1 LHEPPIH
8 ARTFLVVG
16 AEATQASQL
25 REIMSNSQNQRCAVV
40 TGAGSGVG
48 RATALR
54 LLQDGW
60 HVALV
65 GRREDALRETAQL
78 AGSAGERALVC
89 PCDVG
94 KPADVDAMAQRVLS
108 RFPAVSVLVNAAGT
122 NLPARSLDVLS
133 VESFQQLIDINL
145 TGSFLCARA
154 FLPGM
159 RNRGEGTIVNVV
171 SDAGLQASA
180 KAGAGY
186 AASKFGQRGLTQSI
200 NAEERG
206 RGIRACAILPGD
218 IDTPLLEK
226 RPEPP
231 PAEARRRMLRAED
244 VAECAM
250 LAINLPPHAVVEELL
265 IRPR

>member
-1 LHEPPIH
+1 MGNP
-8 ARTFLVVG
+8 
-16 AEATQASQL
+16 S
-25 REIMSNSQNQRCAVV
+25 EIRAAVV

-48 RATALR
+48 RAIALR
-54 LLQDGW
+54 LLKDGW
-60 HVALV
+60 QVALV

-78 AGSAGERALVC
+78 AGAAGGRALAC

-94 KPADVDAMAQRVLS
+94 KPGDVDAMARLVLS
-108 RFPAVSVLVNAAGT
+108 RFSTVSVLVNAAGT
-122 NLPARSLDVLS
+122 NLPDRALDVLS
-133 VESFQQLIDINL
+133 VDAFQQLIDINL

-159 RNRGEGTIVNVV
+159 RDRREGTIVNIV

-180 KAGAGY
+180 KSGAAY

-218 IDTPLLEK
+218 IDTPLLDK
-226 RPEPP
+226 RPAPP
-231 PAEARRRMLRAED
+231 PAEARRKMLRPED
-244 VAECAM
+244 IAECAM
-250 LAINLPPHAVVEELL
+250 LAINLPTHAVVEELL

>member
-1 LHEPPIH
+1 MVHDSK
-8 ARTFLVVG
+8 T
-16 AEATQASQL
+16 
-25 REIMSNSQNQRCAVV
+25 AVV

-48 RATALR
+48 RAVATR
-54 LLQDGW
+54 LLRDGW
-60 HVALV
+60 RVAVV
-65 GRREDALRETAQL
+65 GRREDVLRETVQL
-78 AGSAGERALVC
+78 AGAAKNQALVC

-94 KPADVDAMAQRVLS
+94 KAADVDAMAARALATFGTVD
-108 RFPAVSVLVNAAGT
+108 VLVNAAGT
-122 NLPARSLDVLS
+122 NIPHRSLDVVS
-133 VESFQQLIDINL
+133 VEDFQSLIDANL
-145 TGSFLCARA
+145 TGSFLTARA

-159 RNRGEGTIVNVV
+159 RERGEGTIVNVV
-171 SDAGLQASA
+171 SDAGLQSSP

-231 PAEARRRMLRAED
+231 PAEARMRMLRPED
-244 VAECAM
+244 VAECVM

>member
-1 LHEPPIH
+1 M
-8 ARTFLVVG
+8 RTRND
-16 AEATQASQL
+16 TQV
-25 REIMSNSQNQRCAVV
+25 AVV

-48 RATALR
+48 RAIAIR
-54 LLQDGW
+54 LLAEGW
-60 HVALV
+60 HVTLV
-65 GRREDALRETAQL
+65 GRRADALRETI
-78 AGSAGERALVC
+78 GSAGAGAADRALAV
-89 PCDVG
+89 PCNI
-94 KPADVDAMAQRVLS
+94 ADESAVDAMAAQVLA
-108 RFPAVSVLVNAAGT
+108 RFPGGVEVLVNAAGT
-122 NLPARSLDVLS
+122 NVPRRSLDVLS
-133 VESFQQLIDINL
+133 VEDFRQMIDVNL

-159 RNRGEGTIVNVV
+159 RARGAGTIVNVV
-171 SDAGLQASA
+171 SDAGLSASP
-180 KAGAGY
+180 KAGPGY

-218 IDTPLLEK
+218 IDTPLLDR

-231 PAEARRRMLRAED
+231 PPEARARMLKAED

>member
-1 LHEPPIH
+1 MEHS
-8 ARTFLVVG
+8 VK
-16 AEATQASQL
+16 
-25 REIMSNSQNQRCAVV
+25 NAVV

-48 RATALR
+48 RAVAIQLVR
-54 LLQDGW
+54 EGW

-65 GRREDALRETAQL
+65 GRREATIAETAKL
-78 AGSAGERALVC
+78 TGDPARTLVC

-94 KPADVDAMAQRVLS
+94 KAADVDAMVAKVLAK
-108 RFPAVSVLVNAAGT
+108 FPSVEVLVNAAGT
-122 NLPARSLDVLS
+122 NIPRRSLDVLS
-133 VESFQQLIDINL
+133 VEDFQQLIDANL

-159 RNRGEGTIVNVV
+159 RARGSGTIVNIV
-171 SDAGLQASA
+171 SDAGLQSSP

-186 AASKFGQRGLTQSI
+186 AASKCGQRGLTQSI

-231 PAEARRRMLRAED
+231 PAEARARMLKPED
-244 VAECAM
+244 VTACAM
-250 LAINLPPHAVVEELL
+250 LAINLPQHAVVEELL

>member
-1 LHEPPIH
+1 MGN
-8 ARTFLVVG
+8 AQGNR
-16 AEATQASQL
+16 A
-25 REIMSNSQNQRCAVV
+25 AVV

-48 RATALR
+48 RAIALR
-54 LLQDGW
+54 LLKEGW
-60 HVALV
+60 QVALV

-78 AGSAGERALVC
+78 AGDSGNAADVY

-94 KPADVDAMAQRVLS
+94 KPGDVEAMAHQVLS
-108 RFPAVSVLVNAAGT
+108 RFPNVGVLVNAAGT
-122 NLPARSLDVLS
+122 NLPDRALDVLT
-133 VESFQQLIDINL
+133 VEAFQQLIDINL

-159 RNRGEGTIVNVV
+159 RERGGGTIVNIV

-180 KAGAGY
+180 KSGAAY

-218 IDTPLLEK
+218 IDTPLLDK
-226 RPEPP
+226 RPAPP
-231 PAEARRRMLRAED
+231 PAEARRKMLRPVD
-244 VAECAM
+244 VADCAL

>member
-1 LHEPPIH
+1 MSKS
-8 ARTFLVVG
+8 
-16 AEATQASQL
+16 EADSKV
-25 REIMSNSQNQRCAVV
+25 AVV

-48 RATALR
+48 RAIAQR
-54 LLQDGW
+54 LLAERW

-65 GRREDALRETAQL
+65 GRRADALNDSVANADSDARN
-78 AGSAGERALVC
+78 RALVC

-94 KPADVDAMAQRVLS
+94 NPAEVEAMAKTVLA
-108 RFPAVSVLVNAAGT
+108 RFRGGVHVLVNGAGI
-122 NLPARSLDVLS
+122 NVPRRSLEVLS
-133 VESFQQLIDINL
+133 LEDFRQMIDVNL

-159 RNRGEGTIVNVV
+159 RARGAGTIVNIV
-171 SDAGLQASA
+171 SDAGLSASP
-180 KAGAGY
+180 KAGPGY

-218 IDTPLLEK
+218 IDTPLLDR

-231 PAEARRRMLRAED
+231 SAEARRRMLRAED

-250 LAINLPPHAVVEELL
+250 LAINLPQHAVVEELL

>member
-1 LHEPPIH
+1 MRPE
-8 ARTFLVVG
+8 
-16 AEATQASQL
+16 
-25 REIMSNSQNQRCAVV
+25 NQVRAAVV

-48 RATALR
+48 RAIAVR
-54 LLQDGW
+54 LLGDGW

-65 GRREDALRETAQL
+65 GRRADALLQTITI
-78 AGSAGERALVC
+78 AGEEYSNRALAI

-94 KPADVDAMAQRVLS
+94 DPEEVDAMSKQVLA
-108 RFPAVSVLVNAAGT
+108 RFPQGVAVLVNAAGT
-122 NLPARSLDVLS
+122 NVPRRSLEVLS
-133 VESFQQLIDINL
+133 LEDFQRMIDVNL

-159 RNRGEGTIVNVV
+159 RARGAGTIVNIV
-171 SDAGLQASA
+171 SDAGLSASP
-180 KAGAGY
+180 KAGPGY

-218 IDTPLLEK
+218 IDTPLLDR

-231 PAEARRRMLRAED
+231 GPEARKRMLKPED